1 MIMPTKQDL
10 FEFIKSWIDG
20 LSMIRTAYEKN
31 KDYKNMALEFINK
44 HYLFNEESVL
54 FKPTL
59 TNKTIFR
66 NSVDDALSYFIGGK
80 YPEDTGFALKAYES
94 VNINETNTIIEKDLI
109 AIMGIL
115 DFKLV
120 NSDESMKVAFTF
132 VLKSSETGL
141 KIKIHHSSPII

>member
-1 MIMPTKQDL
+1 MPTKQDL
-10 FEFIKSWIDG
+10 FGFIKSWTDG
-20 LSMIRTAYEKN
+20 LSMIRTAYEN
-31 KDYKNMALEFINK
+31 NEDYKNMALEFINK

-94 VNINETNTIIEKDLI
+94 VNINETNTIIEKGLI

-120 NSDESMKVAFTF
+120 NSDEYMKVAFTF

>member
-1 MIMPTKQDL
+1 MPTKQEL
-10 FEFIKSWIDG
+10 FDFIKSWIDG

-31 KDYKNMALEFINK
+31 EDYKNMALEFINK

>member
-1 MIMPTKQDL
+1 MPTKQEL

-20 LSMIRTAYEKN
+20 LSMIRTAYKKN
-31 KDYKNMALEFINK
+31 VDYKYMALEFINK

-80 YPEDTGFALKAYES
+80 YSEDTGFALKAFES
-94 VNINETNTIIEKDLI
+94 VTIDETNTIIENDLI

-115 DFKLV
+115 DFKLLSPAEHMRV
-120 NSDESMKVAFTF
+120 ALTFISKTTES
-132 VLKSSETGL
+132 GL
-141 KIKIHHSSPII
+141 KINIHHSSLIV

>member
-1 MIMPTKQDL
+1 MPTKQDL
-10 FEFIKSWIDG
+10 FEFIRSWTDG

-31 KDYKNMALEFINK
+31 EDYKNIALEFINK

-94 VNINETNTIIEKDLI
+94 VNINETNTVIEKDLV

-120 NSDESMKVAFTF
+120 NSDESMRVAFTF

>member
-1 MIMPTKQDL
+1 MPTKQEL

-20 LSMIRTAYEKN
+20 LSMIRTAYKKN
-31 KDYKNMALEFINK
+31 ENYKNMALEFINK

-80 YPEDTGFALKAYES
+80 YSEDTGFALKAYES
-94 VNINETNTIIEKDLI
+94 IDINETNTIIEKDLI
-109 AIMGIL
+109 AIMGVL
-115 DFKLV
+115 DFKLI
-120 NSDESMKVAFTF
+120 NSDESMRVAFTF
-132 VLKSSETGL
+132 VLKSSDSGL
-141 KIKIHHSSPII
+141 KIKIHHSSLII

>member
-1 MIMPTKQDL
+1 MPTKQEL

-20 LSMIRTAYEKN
+20 LSMIRTAYKKN
-31 KDYKNMALEFINK
+31 ENYKNMALEFINK

-66 NSVDDALSYFIGGK
+66 KSVDDALSYFIGGK
-80 YPEDTGFALKAYES
+80 YSEDTGFALKAFES
-94 VNINETNTIIEKDLI
+94 VTIDETNTIIENDLI

-115 DFKLV
+115 DFKLM
-120 NSDESMKVAFTF
+120 SPTEHMRVAFTF
-132 VLKSSETGL
+132 ILKTTESGL
-141 KIKIHHSSPII
+141 KIRIHHSSLIV

>member
-1 MIMPTKQDL
+1 MPIKQDL
-10 FEFIKSWIDG
+10 FEFIKSWTDG

-31 KDYKNMALEFINK
+31 EDYKNIALEFINK

-80 YPEDTGFALKAYES
+80 YSEDTGFALKAYES
-94 VNINETNTIIEKDLI
+94 IDINETNTIIEKDLI
-109 AIMGIL
+109 AIMGVL
-115 DFKLV
+115 DFKLI
-120 NSDESMKVAFTF
+120 NSDESMRVAFTF
-132 VLKSSETGL
+132 VLKSSESGL
-141 KIKIHHSSPII
+141 KIKIHHSSLII

>member
-1 MIMPTKQDL
+1 MPTKQEL

-20 LSMIRTAYEKN
+20 LSMIRTAYKKN
-31 KDYKNMALEFINK
+31 EDYKNMALEFINK

-80 YPEDTGFALKAYES
+80 YSEDTGFALKAYES
-94 VNINETNTIIEKDLI
+94 IDINETNTIIEKDLI
-109 AIMGIL
+109 AIMGVL
-115 DFKLV
+115 DFKLI
-120 NSDESMKVAFTF
+120 NSDESMRVAFTF

-141 KIKIHHSSPII
+141 KIKVHHSSLII

>member
-1 MIMPTKQDL
+1 MPTKQHL
-10 FEFIKSWIDG
+10 FEIIKSWTDG

-31 KDYKNMALEFINK
+31 EDYKNIALEFINK

-80 YPEDTGFALKAYES
+80 YSEDTGFALKAFES
-94 VNINETNTIIEKDLI
+94 VTIDETNTIIENDLI

-115 DFKLV
+115 DFKLL
-120 NSDESMKVAFTF
+120 SPAEHMRVAFTF
-132 VLKSSETGL
+132 ILKTTESGL
-141 KIKIHHSSPII
+141 KIKIHHSSLIV

>member
-1 MIMPTKQDL
+1 MPTKQDL
-10 FEFIKSWIDG
+10 FEFIKSWTDG

-31 KDYKNMALEFINK
+31 EDYKNIALEFINK

-94 VNINETNTIIEKDLI
+94 VNINETNTIIEKGLI

-120 NSDESMKVAFTF
+120 NSDEYMKVAFTF

>member
-1 MIMPTKQDL
+1 MTTKQDIL
-10 FEFIKSWIDG
+10 EFISSWTDG
-20 LSMIRTAYEKN
+20 LSMIRTAYEN
-31 KDYKNMALEFINK
+31 NEDYKNMALEFINK

-80 YPEDTGFALKAYES
+80 YSEDTGFALKAFES
-94 VNINETNTIIEKDLI
+94 VTIDETNTIIENDLI

-115 DFKLV
+115 DFKLL
-120 NSDESMKVAFTF
+120 SPAEHMRVAFTF
-132 VLKSSETGL
+132 ILKTTESGL
-141 KIKIHHSSPII
+141 KIKIHHSSLIV

>member
-1 MIMPTKQDL
+1 MPTKQEL

-20 LSMIRTAYEKN
+20 LSMIRTAYKKN
-31 KDYKNMALEFINK
+31 ENYKNMALEFINK

-80 YPEDTGFALKAYES
+80 YSEDTGFALKAFES
-94 VNINETNTIIEKDLI
+94 VTIDETNTIIENDLI

-115 DFKLV
+115 DFKLM
-120 NSDESMKVAFTF
+120 SPTEDMRVAFT
-132 VLKSSETGL
+132 LSL
-141 KIKIHHSSPII
+141 IQI

>member
-1 MIMPTKQDL
+1 MPTKQEL

-31 KDYKNMALEFINK
+31 EDYKNIALEFINK

-80 YPEDTGFALKAYES
+80 YSEDTGFALKAYES
-94 VNINETNTIIEKDLI
+94 IDINETNTIIEKDLI
-109 AIMGIL
+109 AIMGVL
-115 DFKLV
+115 DFKLI
-120 NSDESMKVAFTF
+120 NSDESMRVAFTF
-132 VLKSSETGL
+132 VLKSSESGL
-141 KIKIHHSSPII
+141 KIKVHHSSLII

>member
-1 MIMPTKQDL
+1 MPTKQEL

-31 KDYKNMALEFINK
+31 EDYKNIALEFINK
-44 HYLFNEESVL
+44 HYLFNEELVL

-80 YPEDTGFALKAYES
+80 YSEDTGFALKAYES
-94 VNINETNTIIEKDLI
+94 IDINETNTIIEKDLI
-109 AIMGIL
+109 AIMGVL
-115 DFKLV
+115 DFKLI
-120 NSDESMKVAFTF
+120 NSDESMRVAFTF
-132 VLKSSETGL
+132 VLKFSESGL
-141 KIKIHHSSPII
+141 KIKIHHSSLII

>member
-1 MIMPTKQDL
+1 MPTKQDL
-10 FEFIKSWIDG
+10 FEFIKSWTDG

-31 KDYKNMALEFINK
+31 EDYKSIALEFINK

>member
-1 MIMPTKQDL
+1 MPTKQEL

-20 LSMIRTAYEKN
+20 LSMIRTAYKKN
-31 KDYKNMALEFINK
+31 ENYKNMALEFINK

-80 YPEDTGFALKAYES
+80 YSEDTGFALKAFES
-94 VNINETNTIIEKDLI
+94 VTIDETNTIIENDLI

-115 DFKLV
+115 DFKLM
-120 NSDESMKVAFTF
+120 SPTEHMRVAFTF
-132 VLKSSETGL
+132 ILKTTESGL
-141 KIKIHHSSPII
+141 KIKIHHSSLIV

>member
-1 MIMPTKQDL
+1 MPIKQDL
-10 FEFIKSWIDG
+10 FEFIKSWTDG

-31 KDYKNMALEFINK
+31 EDYKNIALEFINK

-94 VNINETNTIIEKDLI
+94 ININETNTIIEKDLI

-120 NSDESMKVAFTF
+120 NSDESMRVAFTF
-132 VLKSSETGL
+132 VLKSSESGL
-141 KIKIHHSSPII
+141 KIKIHHSSLII

>member
-1 MIMPTKQDL
+1 MPTKQDL
-10 FEFIKSWIDG
+10 FEFVTSWADG

-31 KDYKNMALEFINK
+31 DDYKTIALEFINK

-80 YPEDTGFALKAYES
+80 YSEDTGFALKAFES
-94 VNINETNTIIEKDLI
+94 VTIDETNTIIENDLI

-115 DFKLV
+115 DFKLM
-120 NSDESMKVAFTF
+120 SPTEHMRVAFTF
-132 VLKSSETGL
+132 ILKTTESGL
-141 KIKIHHSSPII
+141 KIKIHHSSLIV

>member
-1 MIMPTKQDL
+1 MPTKQDL
-10 FEFIKSWIDG
+10 FEFIKSWTDG
-20 LSMIRTAYEKN
+20 LSMIRTAYEN
-31 KDYKNMALEFINK
+31 NEDYKNMALEFIKK

-80 YPEDTGFALKAYES
+80 YSEDTGFALKAFES
-94 VNINETNTIIEKDLI
+94 VTIDETNTIIENDLI

-115 DFKLV
+115 DFKLM
-120 NSDESMKVAFTF
+120 SPTEHMRVAFTF
-132 VLKSSETGL
+132 ILKTTESGL
-141 KIKIHHSSPII
+141 KIKIHHSSLIV

>member
-1 MIMPTKQDL
+1 MPTKQEL
-10 FEFIKSWIDG
+10 FEFIKSWIDD
-20 LSMIRTAYEKN
+20 LSRIRTAYEKN
-31 KDYKNMALEFINK
+31 EDYKNIALEFINK

-80 YPEDTGFALKAYES
+80 YSEDTGFALKAFES
-94 VNINETNTIIEKDLI
+94 VTIDETNTIIENDLI

-115 DFKLV
+115 DFKLL
-120 NSDESMKVAFTF
+120 SPAEHMRVAFTF
-132 VLKSSETGL
+132 ILKTSESGL
-141 KIKIHHSSPII
+141 KIKIHHSSLIV

>member
-1 MIMPTKQDL
+1 MPTKQEL
-10 FEFIKSWIDG
+10 FDFIKSWIDG

-31 KDYKNMALEFINK
+31 EDYKNMALEFINK

-80 YPEDTGFALKAYES
+80 YSEDTGFALKAFES
-94 VNINETNTIIEKDLI
+94 VTIDEINTIIENNLI

-115 DFKLV
+115 DFKLM
-120 NSDESMKVAFTF
+120 SPTEDMRVAFTF
-132 VLKSSETGL
+132 VLKTTKSDL
-141 KIKIHHSSPII
+141 KIKIHHSSLIV

>member
-1 MIMPTKQDL
+1 MPTKQEL

-20 LSMIRTAYEKN
+20 LSMIRTAYKKN
-31 KDYKNMALEFINK
+31 ENYKNMALEFISK

-80 YPEDTGFALKAYES
+80 YSEDTGFALKAFES
-94 VNINETNTIIEKDLI
+94 VTIDETNTIIENDLI

-115 DFKLV
+115 DFKLM
-120 NSDESMKVAFTF
+120 SPTEHMRVAFTF
-132 VLKSSETGL
+132 ILKTTESGL
-141 KIKIHHSSPII
+141 KIKIHHSSLIV

>member
-1 MIMPTKQDL
+1 MPTKQDL
-10 FEFIKSWIDG
+10 LEFVTSWADG

-31 KDYKNMALEFINK
+31 DDYKAIALEFINK

-80 YPEDTGFALKAYES
+80 YSEDTGFALKAYES
-94 VNINETNTIIEKDLI
+94 IDINETNTIIEKDLI
-109 AIMGIL
+109 AIMGVL
-115 DFKLV
+115 DFKLI
-120 NSDESMKVAFTF
+120 NSDESMRVAFTF
-132 VLKSSETGL
+132 VLKSSESGL
-141 KIKIHHSSPII
+141 KIKVHHSSLII

>member
-1 MIMPTKQDL
+1 MPTKKDL
-10 FEFIKSWIDG
+10 FKFVTSWTDG
-20 LSMIRTAYEKN
+20 LSMIQTAYEKN
-31 KDYKNMALEFINK
+31 KSHKEVAIKFINK
-44 HYLFNEESVL
+44 FYLFNEELVL

-59 TNKTIFR
+59 TNKAIFR
-66 NSVDDALSYFIGGK
+66 NSFDDALSYFIGGK

-94 VNINETNTIIEKDLI
+94 IDIKETNTIIEKDLI

-141 KIKIHHSSPII
+141 KIKIHHSSQIT

>member
-1 MIMPTKQDL
+1 MPTKQEL
-10 FEFIKSWIDG
+10 FEFIKSWVDG

-31 KDYKNMALEFINK
+31 EDYKNMALEFINK

-80 YPEDTGFALKAYES
+80 YSEDTGFALKAYES
-94 VNINETNTIIEKDLI
+94 IDINETNTIIEKDLI
-109 AIMGIL
+109 AIMGVL
-115 DFKLV
+115 DFKLI
-120 NSDESMKVAFTF
+120 NSDESMRVAFTF
-132 VLKSSETGL
+132 VLKSTDSGL
-141 KIKIHHSSPII
+141 KIKIHHSSLII

>member
-1 MIMPTKQDL
+1 MPTKQDL
-10 FEFIKSWIDG
+10 FEFIKSWTDG

-31 KDYKNMALEFINK
+31 EDYKNIALEFINK
-44 HYLFNEESVL
+44 HYLFNEELVL

-94 VNINETNTIIEKDLI
+94 ININETNTIIEKDLI

-120 NSDESMKVAFTF
+120 NSDESMRVAFTF
-132 VLKSSETGL
+132 VLKSSESGL
-141 KIKIHHSSPII
+141 KIKIHHSSLII

>member
-1 MIMPTKQDL
+1 MPTKQEL

-20 LSMIRTAYEKN
+20 LSMIRTAYKKN
-31 KDYKNMALEFINK
+31 EDYKNMALEFINK

-80 YPEDTGFALKAYES
+80 YSEDTGFALKAFES
-94 VNINETNTIIEKDLI
+94 VTIDETNTIIENNLI

-115 DFKLV
+115 DFKLM
-120 NSDESMKVAFTF
+120 SPTEHMRVAFTF
-132 VLKSSETGL
+132 ILKTTESGL
-141 KIKIHHSSPII
+141 KIKIHHSSLIV

>member
-1 MIMPTKQDL
+1 MPTKQEL

-20 LSMIRTAYEKN
+20 LSRIRTAYEKN
-31 KDYKNMALEFINK
+31 EDYKNIALEFINK

-80 YPEDTGFALKAYES
+80 YSEDTGFALKAYES
-94 VNINETNTIIEKDLI
+94 IDINETNTIIEKDLI
-109 AIMGIL
+109 AIMGVL
-115 DFKLV
+115 DFKLI
-120 NSDESMKVAFTF
+120 NSDESMRVAFTF

-141 KIKIHHSSPII
+141 KIKVHHSSLII

>member
-1 MIMPTKQDL
+1 MPTKQEL

-20 LSMIRTAYEKN
+20 LSMVRTAYEKN
-31 KDYKNMALEFINK
+31 EDYKNIALEFINK
-44 HYLFNEESVL
+44 HYLFNEELVL

-80 YPEDTGFALKAYES
+80 YPEDTGFALKAFES
-94 VNINETNTIIEKDLI
+94 VTIDETNTIIENNLI

-115 DFKLV
+115 DFKLM
-120 NSDESMKVAFTF
+120 SPTEHMRVAFTF
-132 VLKSSETGL
+132 VLKTSDSGL
-141 KIKIHHSSPII
+141 KIKIHHSSLIV

>member
-1 MIMPTKQDL
+1 MPTKQDL
-10 FEFIKSWIDG
+10 FEFIKSWTDG
-20 LSMIRTAYEKN
+20 LSTIRTAYEKN
-31 KDYKNMALEFINK
+31 EDYKNIALEFINK

-80 YPEDTGFALKAYES
+80 HSEDTGFALKAFES
-94 VNINETNTIIEKDLI
+94 VTIDEINTIIENNLI

-115 DFKLV
+115 DFKLM
-120 NSDESMKVAFTF
+120 SPTEDMRVAFTF
-132 VLKSSETGL
+132 VLKTTKSDL
-141 KIKIHHSSPII
+141 KIKIHHSSLIV

>member
-1 MIMPTKQDL
+1 MPTKKDL
-10 FEFIKSWIDG
+10 FKFVTSWTNG

-31 KDYKNMALEFINK
+31 ESHKKVAIKFINK
-44 HYLFNEESVL
+44 FYLFNEEPVL

-94 VNINETNTIIEKDLI
+94 VNINETNTIIEKGLI

-115 DFKLV
+115 DFKLM
-120 NSDESMKVAFTF
+120 SPTEHMRVAFTF
-132 VLKSSETGL
+132 ILKTTESGL
-141 KIKIHHSSPII
+141 KIKIHHSSLIV

>member
-1 MIMPTKQDL
+1 MPTKQDL
-10 FEFIKSWIDG
+10 FEFIKSWTDG

-31 KDYKNMALEFINK
+31 EDYKNIALEFINK

-80 YPEDTGFALKAYES
+80 HSEDTGFALKAFES
-94 VNINETNTIIEKDLI
+94 VTIDEINTIIENNLI

-115 DFKLV
+115 DFKLM
-120 NSDESMKVAFTF
+120 SPTGDMRVAFTF
-132 VLKSSETGL
+132 VLKTTKSDL
-141 KIKIHHSSPII
+141 KIKIHHSSLIV